1 MSAVFFSKIAFADQ
15 NEFFV
20 SSQNSKK
27 SRAPQSEEHGKA
39 LLQTHIFPLLIG
51 SVLPRVISFL
61 WNCPQGLC
69 IRQSQNR
76 WDIIR
81 GVLFQKTEPET
92 RQAEHQP
99 RRSTHAIHRY
109 ESPSASNARALA
121 ARRSPPIDRTDHPS
135 ALWRRNEGFPYVRN
149 RHDTGIG
156 CFQIPL

>member
-1 MSAVFFSKIAFADQ
+1 M
-15 NEFFV
+15 
-20 SSQNSKK
+20 NSLFHLKTQK
-27 SRAPQSEEHGKA
+27 SHAPQSEEHGKA

-81 GVLFQKTEPET
+81 GVLFQKTEPKPPGRT
-92 RQAEHQP
+92 SAP
-99 RRSTHAIHRY
+99 PLPPHAIHRY

-135 ALWRRNEGFPYVRN
+135 ALWRRNEDFHMSEIAMTQGSVVSKSLFKKRFA
-149 RHDTGIG
+149 GQ
-156 CFQIPL
+156 C